1 MFWGTVKPLKKYC
14 QKSFAKV
21 INYNNIK
28 TNDNKEQ
35 QQNLQCERWDGTV
48 KGICNEQE
56 ISLLTA
62 ALKKRYVNSC
72 VKMSLLTVALK
83 RV

>member
-1 MFWGTVKPLKKYC
+1 MFWGTVKPLIKYC
-14 QKSFAKV
+14 QKSFARV

-48 KGICNEQE
+48 KGICNEEE
-56 ISLLTA
+56 IVNNSIK
-62 ALKKRYVNSC
+62 KKRKKKEVC
-72 VKMSLLTVALK
+72 
-83 RV
+83 